1 MSSCVRFPLPAPL
14 TEKTAL
20 SPLGGPDVRAWGQ
33 TSGTAGSRLSLPVS
47 QPSAVFLH
55 GPAAQLGTRD

>member
-20 SPLGGPDVRAWGQ
+20 SPLSEPDVRAWGR
-33 TSGTAGSRLSLPVS
+33 TSGTAGSQLSLPVS
-47 QPSAVFLH
+47 QRPEVFLCS
-55 GPAAQLGTRD
+55 PAAQLGTRD

>member
-1 MSSCVRFPLPAPL
+1 MSSCVRSPLPAPL

-20 SPLGGPDVRAWGQ
+20 SPLRESDVRAWGR
-33 TSGTAGSRLSLPVS
+33 TSGTVGSQLSLPVS
-47 QPSAVFLH
+47 QCPEVFLR